1 METILKYC
9 ADFFDVVSKYKQFFI
24 CLLEVKNEQFYK
36 HFLGDTE
43 RATKKVQI
51 IKKIILKY
59 GLMKYTVL
67 HHTSRQILQFL
78 SVCV

>member
-43 RATKKVQI
+43 RA
-51 IKKIILKY
+51 IKKFKL
-59 GLMKYTVL
+59 
-67 HHTSRQILQFL
+67 
-78 SVCV
+78 